1 MAMKKLAV
9 GESDFKKIITE
20 NFYYVDKSLFIKE
33 IIDRGDTILLLPR
46 PRRFGK
52 TINISMLKYFYDCC
66 PEDLPPRSDAPSLE
80 SKPVTPGN
88 TYKNLFASLA
98 INKAGP
104 QYLEKMGRHP
114 VIFLTFKNI
123 KESDWE
129 TTYRKIKKLIQDE
142 YSRHYYLDNGKTMR
156 PHELDYFK
164 RIINLEGDKGDYENS
179 LEKLL
184 IFLYRYYGK
193 RAVILIDEYDAP
205 IHAGFTGQYY
215 NQVIDFMRNF
225 LCAGLKDTGQ
235 YLEKS
240 VITGILRIA
249 RESIFSGL
257 NNPGVYTL
265 LAEEFEDKFGFTE
278 KEVETML
285 TDFNVLPMYDRVQQ
299 WYNGYKFGN
308 TIIYN
313 PWSIVNFLAGA
324 AKELKPYWI
333 NTSDN
338 KIVETLLSKGGKELK
353 EELELLIRGES
364 MEKTIEENIVMKD
377 IDSDE
382 NSLWSFLLMG
392 GYLKQTEKRTDA
404 SENTY
409 YKLAIPNLEVKTI
422 YKRIIQ
428 RYFSD
433 KIENKK
439 LEIMLKALL
448 KGDIDIFE
456 EIFSEYVTAA
466 MSFFDL
472 AGDPEK
478 VYHAFVMGL
487 LLWLTPDYQ
496 VKSNRESGYGRYDI
510 MIIPRD
516 VSKLGYVIEFKKVRK
531 NETVESAVESALK
544 QMNDLKYETELI
556 ESGIKKYKKLAI
568 IFNGKEVTIK
578 ES

>member
-1 MAMKKLAV
+1 MEMKKLAV

-52 TINISMLKYFYDCC
+52 TLNLSMLKYFYDCC

-80 SKPVTPGN
+80 SKPVAPGN
-88 TYKNLFASLA
+88 TYKSLFASLA

-129 TTYRKIKKLIQDE
+129 TTYRKIKKLIRQE
-142 YSRHYYLDNGKTMR
+142 YARHRRLLDSKNLA
-156 PHELDYFK
+156 PFELEYFQK
-164 RIINLEGDKGDYENS
+164 IIDLAGEKEDYENS
-179 LEKLL
+179 LEYLL
-184 IFLYRYYGK
+184 IFLNRYYGNK
-193 RAVILIDEYDAP
+193 AVILIDEYDAP

-215 NQVIDFMRNF
+215 DQVIDFMRNF

-278 KEVETML
+278 KEVETLL

-364 MEKTIEENIVMKD
+364 IEKTIEENIVMKE

-487 LLWLTPDYQ
+487 LLWLAPDYQ

-544 QMNDLKYETELI
+544 QMNDLKYETELV
-556 ESGIKKYKKLAI
+556 ERGIKNIKKLAI
-568 IFNGKEVTIK
+568 IFSGKEVTIK